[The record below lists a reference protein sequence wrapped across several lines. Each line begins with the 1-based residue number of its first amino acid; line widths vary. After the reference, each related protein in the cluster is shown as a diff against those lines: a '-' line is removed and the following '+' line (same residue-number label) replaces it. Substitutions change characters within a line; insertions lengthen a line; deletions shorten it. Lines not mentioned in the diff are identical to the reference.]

1 MVTIKR
7 PTKGFK
13 TTARLTQLSKI
24 ENKRKQIKTFEGI
37 YFTFSN
43 YEVL

>member
-7 PTKGFK
+7 PTKGLK
-13 TTARLTQLSKI
+13 TTAKLTQLSKI
-24 ENKRKQIKTFEGI
+24 ENKRKRIKSFEGI
-37 YFTFSN
+37 YFTFFN